1 MSKIGKKP
9 ITIPSNATITIAD
22 SVVTVKGAKG
32 ELQVTVPANIT
43 VAIEENLLK
52 VSRANEDKT
61 TKALHGLVRSLVSNA
76 IVGVTEG
83 YRKTLKLVGTGY
95 KVAAKGTG
103 ISLALGYSHPID
115 VQPVAGIKLTIEG
128 QDTVHVDGIN
138 KEAVGQM
145 AANIRG
151 MRPPEPYLGKG
162 IRYSDEV
169 VRRKAGKAAA
179 G

>member
-9 ITIPSNATITIAD
+9 IIIPSGAAVTIAD

-32 ELQVTVPANIT
+32 ELQVSVPANIL
-43 VAIEENLLK
+43 VVIEENLLK
-52 VSRANEDKT
+52 VSRSNEEKA
-61 TKALHGLVRSLVSNA
+61 TKSLHGLVRSLISNA
-76 IVGVTEG
+76 IIGVTEG

-95 KVAAKGTG
+95 KVAAKGAG
-103 ISLALGYSHPID
+103 VSLALGYSHPVD
-115 VQPVAGIKLTIEG
+115 VEPVTGVKLTIEG
-128 QDTVHVDGIN
+128 QDTIHVDGIS
-138 KEAVGQM
+138 KEAVGQV
-145 AANIRG
+145 AANIRS

>member
-9 ITIPSNATITIAD
+9 ITIPSGATIAIAD
-22 SVVTVKGAKG
+22 GVVTVKGTKG
-32 ELQVTVPANIT
+32 ELQVAIPANIS
-43 VAIEENLLK
+43 VAVEENLLK
-52 VSRANEDKT
+52 VARANEEKS
-61 TKALHGLVRSLVSNA
+61 TKALHGLVRSLISNA

-95 KVAAKGTG
+95 KVSAKGAG
-103 ISLALGYSHPID
+103 VSLALGYSHPVD
-115 VQPVAGIKLTIEG
+115 VQPAAGIKLTVEG
-128 QDTVHVDGIN
+128 QDTIHVDGIN
-138 KEAVGQM
+138 KEAVGQV
-145 AANIRG
+145 AANIRT

>member
-9 ITIPSNATITIAD
+9 ITIPSGATITIAD
-22 SVVTVKGAKG
+22 SMVTVKGTKG
-32 ELQVTVPANIT
+32 ELQVAVPTNIM
-43 VAIEENLLK
+43 VAIEESLLK
-52 VSRANEDKT
+52 VTRSNEEKT
-61 TKALHGLVRSLVSNA
+61 TKALHGLTRSLISNA

-95 KVAAKGTG
+95 KVAAKGAG
-103 ISLALGYSHPID
+103 VSLALGYSHPID
-115 VQPVAGIKLTIEG
+115 VQPVAGVKLVIEG
-128 QDTVHVDGIN
+128 QDTIHVDGIN

>member
-9 ITIPSNATITIAD
+9 ITIPSGAAITIAD

-32 ELQVTVPANIT
+32 ELQVAVPANIT

-61 TKALHGLVRSLVSNA
+61 TKALHGLVRSLISNA

-95 KVAAKGTG
+95 KVAAKGAG
-103 ISLALGYSHPID
+103 VSLALGYSHSID
-115 VQPVAGIKLTIEG
+115 VQPVAGIKLAIEG
-128 QDTVHVDGIN
+128 QDTIHVDGIN

>member
-9 ITIPSNATITIAD
+9 ITIPSGATISIAD
-22 SVVTVKGAKG
+22 GVVAVKGAKG
-32 ELQVTVPANIT
+32 EQQVVVPTTIA
-43 VAIEENLLK
+43 VVVEENQVK
-52 VSRANEDKT
+52 VSRANEEKA
-61 TKALHGLVRSLVSNA
+61 TKALHGLVRSLISNA

-95 KVAAKGTG
+95 KVSPKGTG
-103 ISLALGYSHPID
+103 VSLALGYSHPID
-115 VQPVAGIKLTIEG
+115 VQPVAGVKLVVEG
-128 QDTVHVDGIN
+128 QDTIHVDGIN

-145 AANIRG
+145 AANIRT